1 VGDAMRTMFLAYAVF
16 IAAGLAFCIAVAV
29 SSR

>member
-1 VGDAMRTMFLAYAVF
+1 MRTMFVAYAVF
-16 IAAGLAFCIAVAV
+16 ITAGLAFCIAVAV